1 MQKLWD
7 TQKRQNNLIIGID
20 KREEPLA
27 NYIQQDLRRQAPQF
41 KKCYPQRYKKQTEHQ
56 VSKTEKEFPHG
67 ISYLKL

>member
-27 NYIQQDLRRQAPQF
+27 NYIQQDLRRQAP
-41 KKCYPQRYKKQTEHQ
+41 P
-56 VSKTEKEFPHG
+56 
-67 ISYLKL
+67 I